1 MDTATLVN
9 FDIENGK
16 EVIDALDRDGK
27 TPNVALWAKIP
38 DYEDWRLVIA
48 SGQLDQTSS
57 LSGYTE
63 INESLKRAGFPFR
76 RKPTISLRPW
86 TSPSFRDCAKPSH
99 RRSIPTEC
107 ASGARCSA
115 TNTWKTRS
123 SIAFDRLAKGS
134 GQSSRLLIHS
144 GAFRTEC
151 AAVLYA
157 RIRPMKSSDNSLRFA

>member
-48 SGQLDQTSS
+48 SDQLDQTSS

-63 INESLKRAGFPFR
+63 INEALKRAGFPFR
-76 RKPTISLRPW
+76 RKPTISLR
-86 TSPSFRDCAKPSH
+86 TMDKPFIKAL
-99 RRSIPTEC
+99 RRTF
-107 ASGARCSA
+107 ASAADTYGMRLGGQMFGDQYLED
-115 TNTWKTRS
+115 
-123 SIAFDRLAKGS
+123 AF
-134 GQSSRLLIHS
+134 
-144 GAFRTEC
+144 
-151 AAVLYA
+151 VY
-157 RIRPMKSSDNSLRFA
+157 RIR